1 MTSARTS
8 ASPVP
13 PVTPVGDPNVTPY
26 EVQISRSRKA
36 FATVN
41 ADIAGHRIK
50 PRRVL
55 TSACDDYRAVL
66 RNAKP
71 GTKVRLRDTV
81 KGKTLASFEVTA

>member
-1 MTSARTS
+1 
-8 ASPVP
+8 
-13 PVTPVGDPNVTPY
+13 VTLVGDPNVTPY

-36 FATVN
+36 YATVTS
-41 ADIAGHRIK
+41 DIGGHRVK

-71 GTKVRLRDTV
+71 GTKVRLRNTLT
-81 KGKTLASFEVTA
+81 GKTLASFEVASA

>member
-26 EVQISRSRKA
+26 EVQTSRSRKA
-36 FATVN
+36 YVTVN
-41 ADIAGHRIK
+41 SEIGNVRVR

-55 TSACDDYRAVL
+55 TTACDDYRAVL

-81 KGKTLASFEVTA
+81 NDRTLASFEVTA